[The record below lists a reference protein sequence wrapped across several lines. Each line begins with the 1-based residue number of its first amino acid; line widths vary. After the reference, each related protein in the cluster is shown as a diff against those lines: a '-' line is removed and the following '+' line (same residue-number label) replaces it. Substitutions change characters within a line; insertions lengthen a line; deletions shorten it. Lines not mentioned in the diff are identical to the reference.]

1 MSTFA
6 AAPARRSGSA
16 PIKKTLDREHTRIAP
31 GLVGADEEQSYY
43 EKTAHILFHY
53 YDSVEK
59 GSGVVTAVPSAPVPV
74 GSHKVTIGLKQRS
87 VLDFITIEEPTP
99 GQPVPRKNAKECESG
114 VSTPELYGSSPSA
127 EFAAPAPAATETD
140 QSAVS
145 ASKYSKMSRAE
156 LLDSFMR
163 KVSKDYA
170 PEPDKT
176 DPRYMRKSLADVE
189 CGYCGSNDRVLV
201 PNEGFLHCLQ
211 CDTIE
216 YVTLDSER
224 PSYRDP
230 PRELSYLCYK
240 RSNHLQEWLSQTQ
253 GREYTNIPDH
263 VYDSIML
270 ELKRQK
276 ITNLATLDRKKL
288 KDVLKKLGFN
298 KYFEHLNYI
307 YTLITGKPSIRIPP
321 NIEAQFKRMFAQI
334 QVPFIKHAPP
344 NRKNHLSYSY
354 AISRFADLLG
364 YDEIQEFLPKLKS
377 KSKREEQNRL
387 WAAICKELNWEFRP
401 QE

>member
-6 AAPARRSGSA
+6 AAPARRTGSA
-16 PIKKTLDREHTRIAP
+16 PVKKTLDREHTRIAP
-31 GLVGADEEQSYY
+31 GLVTSNDEQSYY

-59 GSGVVTAVPSAPVPV
+59 GSGVVTAAPSVAVPV
-74 GSHKVTIGLKQRS
+74 GSHKVTVGLKQRS
-87 VLDFITIEEPTP
+87 VLDFITVNEPSP
-99 GQPVPRKNAKECESG
+99 GATQGEDLPGGSPPVSAPCCECASDDAQPP
-114 VSTPELYGSSPSA
+114 
-127 EFAAPAPAATETD
+127 
-140 QSAVS
+140 S

-163 KVSKDYA
+163 KVSRDYA

-176 DPRYMRKSLADVE
+176 DPRYMRRSLAEVE
-189 CGYCGSNDRVLV
+189 CGHCGSTDRVLV

-253 GREYTNIPDH
+253 GREYTNIPDS

-276 ITNLATLDRKKL
+276 ITNLATIDRRKL

-344 NRKNHLSYSY
+344 NRKNHLSYSF

-364 YDEIQEFLPKLKS
+364 YDDIQEFLPKLKS

-387 WAAICKELNWEFRP
+387 WAAICGELNWEFRP